1 MAVIGIDLGTTNSIA
16 VVFRDGEVEMIPN
29 SFGEYLTP
37 SVVTIENNELIVGKI
52 AKQKLV
58 TNPENTTSLFKR
70 DMGTNKTIKLGKN
83 KYLPQELSALVLKQL
98 VDDAEKYL
106 KEKVE
111 EVVISVPAYFNAKQR
126 RATKLAGE
134 IIGVKVDRLINE
146 PSAAAI
152 ACHEDEFE
160 TFVVFDFGGGTLDVS
175 VVDCFENVVSICSI
189 AGNNQLGG
197 IDFDKA
203 IAMHFC
209 QQNKIDYNSLLRA
222 EKESLFLAAERVKIA
237 LQDNEEATMSLS
249 IRGKL
254 YSVKITN
261 EILSLISK
269 PILDEIREVIRR
281 AVKDR
286 GFVPSDIDTMI
297 MVGGSSY
304 MPIVRDYLEKLLKI
318 PVESAEDIDY
328 MVAMGLGKYLGIKQR
343 WSEVKDLVVTDIC
356 PFSLSTPIVNESDS
370 SKPLAK
376 VIIPKNTV
384 LPSSRTVTLQ
394 AYRRGQNNISISVYQ
409 GEEMYEND
417 NILLGHT
424 KVKIPRN
431 YKENEQFNITYSYD
445 INSMLYV
452 EVEIISTGEKSVF
465 IIGDDKKLESIK
477 EGNQLNAIKEIS
489 IKLNS
494 NPEYEACI
502 ERARRIYKELSPELK
517 RMLQERMESLEIMY
531 KDCVNNI
538 QKKREIVEEMD
549 RLLDVF
555 DSISEFNESD
565 IFSDFDIDNEK
576 ETSDENIDKKDNK
589 EKNIKII
596 DGTGGRL
603 S

>member
-16 VVFRDGEVEMIPN
+16 VVFRNGEVEMIPN

-70 DMGTNKTIKLGKN
+70 DMGSDKKIKLGKN

-106 KEKVE
+106 DEKIE
-111 EVVISVPAYFNAKQR
+111 EIVISVPAYFNAKQR

-134 IIGVKVDRLINE
+134 LIGIKVDRLINE

-152 ACHEDEFE
+152 ACHDDEFE
-160 TFVVFDFGGGTLDVS
+160 TFIVFDFGGGTLDVS

-189 AGNNQLGG
+189 AGNNKLGG
-197 IDFDKA
+197 IDFDRA
-203 IAMHFC
+203 ISMYFC
-209 QQNKIDYNSLLRA
+209 QQNNIDYNSLLRA
-222 EKESLFLAAERVKIA
+222 EKESLFLAAERAKIA
-237 LQDNEEATMSLS
+237 LQNEDEVNMKLS

-254 YSVKITN
+254 YSIKISN

-281 AVKDR
+281 AVKDS
-286 GFVPSDIDTMI
+286 GFTSSEIDRMI

-318 PVESAEDIDY
+318 PVDSAEDIDC

-343 WSEVKDLVVTDIC
+343 CSEVKDLVVTDIC
-356 PFSLSTPIVNESDS
+356 PFSLSTPIVNESDANN
-370 SKPLAK
+370 PLSK

-394 AYRRGQNNISISVYQ
+394 AYKRGQKNVSISVYQ
-409 GEEMYEND
+409 GEEMYENE
-417 NILLGHT
+417 NILLGHA
-424 KVKIPRN
+424 KVNIPRN
-431 YKENEQFNITYSYD
+431 YKENERFNITYSYD

-452 EVEIISTGEKSVF
+452 EVEILSTGEKNVF

-477 EGNQLNAIKEIS
+477 EGKQLSAIKEIS

-494 NPEYEACI
+494 NPEYEACV
-502 ERARRIYKELSPELK
+502 ERKKRIYKELSPELK
-517 RMLQERMESLEIMY
+517 RMLRERMESIELMY

-538 QKKREIVEEMD
+538 QKKRAIVEEME
-549 RLLDVF
+549 RVLDLF
-555 DSISEFNESD
+555 DSISDFNESD

>member
-98 VDDAEKYL
+98 INDSEKYL
-106 KEKVE
+106 NEKVE

-281 AVKDR
+281 AVKDS
-286 GFVPSDIDTMI
+286 GFVPSDIDRMI

-343 WSEVKDLVVTDIC
+343 CSEVKDLVVTDIC

>member
-16 VVFRDGEVEMIPN
+16 VVFRNGEVEMIPN

-70 DMGTNKTIKLGKN
+70 DMGSNKKIKLGKN

-106 KEKVE
+106 KEKIE

-222 EKESLFLAAERVKIA
+222 EKESLFLAAERAKIA

-281 AVKDR
+281 AVKDS
-286 GFVPSDIDTMI
+286 GFVPSDIDRMI

-304 MPIVRDYLEKLLKI
+304 MPIVRDYLKKLLKI

-343 WSEVKDLVVTDIC
+343 CSEVKDLVVTDIC

-477 EGNQLNAIKEIS
+477 EGDQLNAIKEIS

-538 QKKREIVEEMD
+538 QKKRAIVEEMD

>member
-70 DMGTNKTIKLGKN
+70 DMGSNKKIKLGKN

-106 KEKVE
+106 NEKVE

-222 EKESLFLAAERVKIA
+222 EKESLFLAAERAKIA

-249 IRGKL
+249 IKGKL

-281 AVKDR
+281 AVKDS
-286 GFVPSDIDTMI
+286 GFVPSDIDRMI

-343 WSEVKDLVVTDIC
+343 CSEVKDLVVTDIC

>member
-16 VVFRDGEVEMIPN
+16 VVFRNGEVEMIPN

-98 VDDAEKYL
+98 INDAEKYL
-106 KEKVE
+106 NEKVE

-281 AVKDR
+281 AVKDS
-286 GFVPSDIDTMI
+286 GFVPSDIDRMI

-304 MPIVRDYLEKLLKI
+304 MAIVRDYLEKLLKI

-343 WSEVKDLVVTDIC
+343 CSEVKDLVVTDIC

-494 NPEYEACI
+494 NPEYEVCI

-538 QKKREIVEEMD
+538 QKKRDIVEEME

-565 IFSDFDIDNEK
+565 IFSDFVIDDNSIEDKDIEEK
-576 ETSDENIDKKDNK
+576 DIK
-589 EKNIKII
+589 EKDIKII

>member
-70 DMGTNKTIKLGKN
+70 DMGSNKKIKLGKN

-222 EKESLFLAAERVKIA
+222 EKESLFLAAERAKIA

-281 AVKDR
+281 AVKDS
-286 GFVPSDIDTMI
+286 GFVPSDIDRMI

-343 WSEVKDLVVTDIC
+343 CSEVKDLVVTDIC

-538 QKKREIVEEMD
+538 QKKRAIVEEMD

-565 IFSDFDIDNEK
+565 IFSDFGIDDNSIEDKDIEEK
-576 ETSDENIDKKDNK
+576 DIK
-589 EKNIKII
+589 EKDIKII

>member
-16 VVFRDGEVEMIPN
+16 VVFRNGEVEMIPN
-29 SFGEYLTP
+29 SFGEYLTS

-58 TNPENTTSLFKR
+58 TNPENTTALFKR
-70 DMGTNKTIKLGKN
+70 DMGSDKKIKLGKN

-106 KEKVE
+106 DEKVE
-111 EVVISVPAYFNAKQR
+111 EIVISVPAYFNAKQR

-134 IIGVKVDRLINE
+134 LIGIKVDRLINE

-152 ACHEDEFE
+152 ACHDDEFE
-160 TFVVFDFGGGTLDVS
+160 TFIVFDFGGGTLDVS

-189 AGNNQLGG
+189 AGNNKLGG
-197 IDFDKA
+197 IDFDRA
-203 IAMHFC
+203 ISMYFC
-209 QQNKIDYNSLLRA
+209 QQNNIDYNSLLRA
-222 EKESLFLAAERVKIA
+222 EKESLFLAAERAKIA
-237 LQDNEEATMSLS
+237 LQNEDEVNMKLS

-254 YSVKITN
+254 YSIKISN

-281 AVKDR
+281 AVKDS
-286 GFVPSDIDTMI
+286 GFTSSEIDRMI

-318 PVESAEDIDY
+318 PVESAEDIDC

-343 WSEVKDLVVTDIC
+343 CSEVKDLVVTDIC
-356 PFSLSTPIVNESDS
+356 PFSLSTPIVNESDANN
-370 SKPLAK
+370 PLSK

-394 AYRRGQNNISISVYQ
+394 AYKRGQKNVRISVYQ
-409 GEEMYEND
+409 GEEMYENE
-417 NILLGHT
+417 NILLGHA
-424 KVKIPRN
+424 KVNIPRN
-431 YKENEQFNITYSYD
+431 YKENERFNITYSYD

-565 IFSDFDIDNEK
+565 IFSDFGIDDNSIEDKDIEEK
-576 ETSDENIDKKDNK
+576 DIK
-589 EKNIKII
+589 EKDIKII

>member
-16 VVFRDGEVEMIPN
+16 VVFRNGEVEMIPN

-98 VDDAEKYL
+98 INDAEKYL
-106 KEKVE
+106 NEKVE

-281 AVKDR
+281 AVKDS
-286 GFVPSDIDTMI
+286 GFVPSDIDRMI

-343 WSEVKDLVVTDIC
+343 CSEVKDLVVTDIC

-555 DSISEFNESD
+555 DSISEFNEAD
-565 IFSDFDIDNEK
+565 IFSDFGIDDNSIEDKDIEEK
-576 ETSDENIDKKDNK
+576 DIK
-589 EKNIKII
+589 EKDIKII

>member
-29 SFGEYLTP
+29 SFDEYLTP

-98 VDDAEKYL
+98 INDAEKYL
-106 KEKVE
+106 NEKVE

-281 AVKDR
+281 AVKDS
-286 GFVPSDIDTMI
+286 GFVPSDIDRMI

-304 MPIVRDYLEKLLKI
+304 MPIVRDYLKKLLKI

-343 WSEVKDLVVTDIC
+343 CSEVKDLVVTDIC

-565 IFSDFDIDNEK
+565 IFSDFGIDDNSIEDKDIEEK
-576 ETSDENIDKKDNK
+576 DIK
-589 EKNIKII
+589 EKDIKII

>member
-98 VDDAEKYL
+98 INDAEKYL

-281 AVKDR
+281 AVKDS
-286 GFVPSDIDTMI
+286 GFVPSDIDRMI

-304 MPIVRDYLEKLLKI
+304 MPIVRDYLKKLLKI

-343 WSEVKDLVVTDIC
+343 CSEVKDLVVTDIC

>member
-70 DMGTNKTIKLGKN
+70 DMGSNKKIKLGKN

-281 AVKDR
+281 AVKDS
-286 GFVPSDIDTMI
+286 GFVPSDIDRMI

-343 WSEVKDLVVTDIC
+343 CSEVKDLVVTDIC

-565 IFSDFDIDNEK
+565 IFSDFGIDDNSIEDKDIEEK
-576 ETSDENIDKKDNK
+576 DIK
-589 EKNIKII
+589 EKDIKII

>member
-70 DMGTNKTIKLGKN
+70 DMGSNKKIKLGKN

-134 IIGVKVDRLINE
+134 IIGVRVDRLINE

-261 EILSLISK
+261 EILYLISK

-281 AVKDR
+281 AVKDS
-286 GFVPSDIDTMI
+286 GFVPSDIDRMI

-343 WSEVKDLVVTDIC
+343 CSEVKDLVVTDIC

-452 EVEIISTGEKSVF
+452 EVEIISTGGKSVF

-477 EGNQLNAIKEIS
+477 EGNQLNAIKGIS

>member
-16 VVFRDGEVEMIPN
+16 VVFRNGEVEMIPN

-126 RATKLAGE
+126 RATKLTGE

-152 ACHEDEFE
+152 ACHDDEFE

-222 EKESLFLAAERVKIA
+222 EKESLFLAAERAKIA
-237 LQDNEEATMSLS
+237 LQDNEEVTMSLS

-281 AVKDR
+281 AVKDS
-286 GFVPSDIDTMI
+286 GFVPSDIDRMI

-343 WSEVKDLVVTDIC
+343 CSEVKDLVVTDIC

>member
-16 VVFRDGEVEMIPN
+16 VVFRNGEVEMIPN

-37 SVVTIENNELIVGKI
+37 SVVTIENKELIVGKI

-98 VDDAEKYL
+98 INDAEKYL
-106 KEKVE
+106 NEKVE

-152 ACHEDEFE
+152 ACHEEEFE

-281 AVKDR
+281 AVKDS
-286 GFVPSDIDTMI
+286 GFVPSDIDRMI

-343 WSEVKDLVVTDIC
+343 CSEVKDLVVTDIC

-494 NPEYEACI
+494 NPEYEVCI

-538 QKKREIVEEMD
+538 QKKRAIVEEME

-565 IFSDFDIDNEK
+565 IFSDFGIDDNSIEDKDIEEK
-576 ETSDENIDKKDNK
+576 DIK
-589 EKNIKII
+589 EKDIKII

>member
-16 VVFRDGEVEMIPN
+16 VVFRNGEVEMIPN

-98 VDDAEKYL
+98 INDAEKYL
-106 KEKVE
+106 NEKVE

-281 AVKDR
+281 AVKDS
-286 GFVPSDIDTMI
+286 GFVPSDIDRMI

-343 WSEVKDLVVTDIC
+343 CSEVKDLVVTDIC

-494 NPEYEACI
+494 NPEYEVCI

-538 QKKREIVEEMD
+538 QKKRDIVEEME

-555 DSISEFNESD
+555 GSISEFNESD
-565 IFSDFDIDNEK
+565 IFSDFGIDDNSIEDKDIEEK
-576 ETSDENIDKKDNK
+576 DIK
-589 EKNIKII
+589 EKDIKII

>member
-16 VVFRDGEVEMIPN
+16 VVFRNGEVEMIPN

-98 VDDAEKYL
+98 INDSEKYL
-106 KEKVE
+106 NEKVE

-134 IIGVKVDRLINE
+134 IIGVRVDRLINE

-152 ACHEDEFE
+152 ACHKEEFE

-189 AGNNQLGG
+189 AGNNKLGG
-197 IDFDKA
+197 IDFDRA
-203 IAMHFC
+203 ISMYFC
-209 QQNKIDYNSLLRA
+209 QQNNIDYNSLLRA
-222 EKESLFLAAERVKIA
+222 EKESLFLAAERAKIA
-237 LQDNEEATMSLS
+237 LQNEDEVNMKLS

-254 YSVKITN
+254 YSIKISN
-261 EILSLISK
+261 EIFSLISK

-281 AVKDR
+281 AVKDS
-286 GFVPSDIDTMI
+286 GFTSSEIDRMI

-318 PVESAEDIDY
+318 PVESAEDIDC

-343 WSEVKDLVVTDIC
+343 CSEVKDLVVTDIC
-356 PFSLSTPIVNESDS
+356 PFSLSTPIVNESDANN
-370 SKPLAK
+370 PLSK

-394 AYRRGQNNISISVYQ
+394 AYKRGQKNVRISVYQ
-409 GEEMYEND
+409 GEEMYENE
-417 NILLGHT
+417 NILLGHA
-424 KVKIPRN
+424 KVNIPRN
-431 YKENEQFNITYSYD
+431 YKENERFNITYSYD

-565 IFSDFDIDNEK
+565 IFSDFGIDDNSIEDKDIEEK
-576 ETSDENIDKKDNK
+576 DIK
-589 EKNIKII
+589 EKDIKII

>member
-70 DMGTNKTIKLGKN
+70 DMGSNKKIKLGKN

-106 KEKVE
+106 NEKVE

-222 EKESLFLAAERVKIA
+222 EKESLFLAAERAKIA

-281 AVKDR
+281 AVKDS
-286 GFVPSDIDTMI
+286 GFVPSDIDRMI

-343 WSEVKDLVVTDIC
+343 CSEVKDLVVTDIC

-538 QKKREIVEEMD
+538 QKKRAIVEEMD

-565 IFSDFDIDNEK
+565 IFSDFGIDDNSIEDKDIEEK
-576 ETSDENIDKKDNK
+576 DIK
-589 EKNIKII
+589 EKDIKII

>member
-70 DMGTNKTIKLGKN
+70 DMGSNKKIKLGKN

-106 KEKVE
+106 NEKVE

-222 EKESLFLAAERVKIA
+222 EKESLFLAAERAKIA
-237 LQDNEEATMSLS
+237 LQDNEEVTMSLS

-281 AVKDR
+281 AVKDS
-286 GFVPSDIDTMI
+286 GFVPSDIDRMI

-343 WSEVKDLVVTDIC
+343 CSEVKDLVVTDIC

>member
-16 VVFRDGEVEMIPN
+16 VVFRNGEVEMIPN

-37 SVVTIENNELIVGKI
+37 SVVTIENKELIVGKI

-98 VDDAEKYL
+98 INDAEKYL
-106 KEKVE
+106 NEKVE

-152 ACHEDEFE
+152 ACHEEEFE

-281 AVKDR
+281 AVKDS
-286 GFVPSDIDTMI
+286 GFVPSDIDRMI

-343 WSEVKDLVVTDIC
+343 CSEVKDLVVTDIC

-494 NPEYEACI
+494 NPEYEVCI

-538 QKKREIVEEMD
+538 QKKRDIVEEME

-565 IFSDFDIDNEK
+565 IFSDFGIDDNSIEDKDIEEK
-576 ETSDENIDKKDNK
+576 DIK
-589 EKNIKII
+589 EKDIKII

>member
-16 VVFRDGEVEMIPN
+16 VVFRNGEVEMIPN

-98 VDDAEKYL
+98 INDAEKYL
-106 KEKVE
+106 NEKVE

-281 AVKDR
+281 AVKDS
-286 GFVPSDIDTMI
+286 GFVPSDIDRMI

-343 WSEVKDLVVTDIC
+343 CSEVKDLVVTDIC

-555 DSISEFNESD
+555 DSISEFNEAD
-565 IFSDFDIDNEK
+565 IFSDFGIDDNSSEDKDIEEK
-576 ETSDENIDKKDNK
+576 DIK
-589 EKNIKII
+589 EKDIKII

>member
-16 VVFRDGEVEMIPN
+16 VVFRNGEVEMIPN

-58 TNPENTTSLFKR
+58 TNPENTTALFKR
-70 DMGTNKTIKLGKN
+70 DMGSDKKIKLGKN

-106 KEKVE
+106 DEKVE
-111 EVVISVPAYFNAKQR
+111 EIVISVPAYFNAKQR

-134 IIGVKVDRLINE
+134 LIGIKVDRLINE

-152 ACHEDEFE
+152 ACHDDEFE
-160 TFVVFDFGGGTLDVS
+160 TFIVFDFGGGTLDVS

-189 AGNNQLGG
+189 AGNNKLGG
-197 IDFDKA
+197 IDFDRA
-203 IAMHFC
+203 ISMYFC
-209 QQNKIDYNSLLRA
+209 QQNNIDYNSLLRA
-222 EKESLFLAAERVKIA
+222 EKESLFLAAERAKIA
-237 LQDNEEATMSLS
+237 LQNEDEVNMKLS

-254 YSVKITN
+254 YSIKISN

-281 AVKDR
+281 AVKDS
-286 GFVPSDIDTMI
+286 GFTSSEIDRMI

-304 MPIVRDYLEKLLKI
+304 MPIVKDYLEKLLKI
-318 PVESAEDIDY
+318 PVDSAEDIDC

-343 WSEVKDLVVTDIC
+343 CSEVKDLVVTDIC
-356 PFSLSTPIVNESDS
+356 PFSLSTPIVNESDANN
-370 SKPLAK
+370 PLSK

-394 AYRRGQNNISISVYQ
+394 AYKRGQKNVSISVYQ
-409 GEEMYEND
+409 GEEMYENE
-417 NILLGHT
+417 NILLGHA
-424 KVKIPRN
+424 KVNIPRN
-431 YKENEQFNITYSYD
+431 YKENERFNITYSYD

-452 EVEIISTGEKSVF
+452 EVEILSTGEKNVF

-477 EGNQLNAIKEIS
+477 EGKQLSAIKEIS

-565 IFSDFDIDNEK
+565 IFSDFGIDDNSIEDKDIEEK
-576 ETSDENIDKKDNK
+576 DIK
-589 EKNIKII
+589 EKDIKII

>member
-16 VVFRDGEVEMIPN
+16 VVFKNGEVEMIPN

-58 TNPENTTSLFKR
+58 TNPENTTALFKR
-70 DMGTNKTIKLGKN
+70 DMGSDKKIKLGKN

-106 KEKVE
+106 DEKVE
-111 EVVISVPAYFNAKQR
+111 EIVISVPAYFNAKQR
-126 RATKLAGE
+126 KATKLAGE
-134 IIGVKVDRLINE
+134 LIGIKVDRLINE

-152 ACHEDEFE
+152 ACHDDEFE
-160 TFVVFDFGGGTLDVS
+160 TFIVFDFGGGTLDVS

-189 AGNNQLGG
+189 AGNNKLGG
-197 IDFDKA
+197 IDFDRA
-203 IAMHFC
+203 ISMYFC
-209 QQNKIDYNSLLRA
+209 QQNNIDYNSLLRA
-222 EKESLFLAAERVKIA
+222 EKESLFLAAERAKIA
-237 LQDNEEATMSLS
+237 LQNEDEVNMKLS

-254 YSVKITN
+254 YSIKISN

-281 AVKDR
+281 AVKDS
-286 GFVPSDIDTMI
+286 GFTSSEIDRMI

-318 PVESAEDIDY
+318 PVDSAEDIDC

-343 WSEVKDLVVTDIC
+343 CSEVKDLVVTDIC
-356 PFSLSTPIVNESDS
+356 PFSLSTPIVNESDANN
-370 SKPLAK
+370 PLSK

-394 AYRRGQNNISISVYQ
+394 AYKRGQKNVSISVYQ

-565 IFSDFDIDNEK
+565 IFSDFGIDDNSIEDKDIEEK
-576 ETSDENIDKKDNK
+576 DIK
-589 EKNIKII
+589 EKDIKII

>member
-16 VVFRDGEVEMIPN
+16 VVFKNGEVEMIPN

-58 TNPENTTSLFKR
+58 TNPENTTALFKR
-70 DMGTNKTIKLGKN
+70 DMGSDKKIKLGKN

-106 KEKVE
+106 DEKVE
-111 EVVISVPAYFNAKQR
+111 EIVISVPAYFNAKQR

-134 IIGVKVDRLINE
+134 LIGIKVDRLINE

-152 ACHEDEFE
+152 ACHDDEFE
-160 TFVVFDFGGGTLDVS
+160 TFIVFDFGGGTLDVS

-189 AGNNQLGG
+189 AGNNKLGG
-197 IDFDKA
+197 IDFDRA
-203 IAMHFC
+203 ISMYFC
-209 QQNKIDYNSLLRA
+209 QQNNIDYNSLLRA
-222 EKESLFLAAERVKIA
+222 EKESLFLAAERAKIA
-237 LQDNEEATMSLS
+237 LQNEDEVNMKLS

-254 YSVKITN
+254 YSIKISN

-281 AVKDR
+281 AVKDS
-286 GFVPSDIDTMI
+286 GFTSSEIDRMI

-318 PVESAEDIDY
+318 PVDSAEDIDC

-343 WSEVKDLVVTDIC
+343 CSEVKDLVVTDIC
-356 PFSLSTPIVNESDS
+356 PFSLSTPIVNESDANN
-370 SKPLAK
+370 PLSK

-394 AYRRGQNNISISVYQ
+394 AYKRGQKNVSISVYQ
-409 GEEMYEND
+409 GEEMYENE
-417 NILLGHT
+417 NILLGHA
-424 KVKIPRN
+424 KVNIPRN
-431 YKENEQFNITYSYD
+431 YKENERFNITYSYD

-452 EVEIISTGEKSVF
+452 EVEILSTGEKNVF

-477 EGNQLNAIKEIS
+477 EGKQLSAIKEIS

-565 IFSDFDIDNEK
+565 IFSDFGIDDNSIEDKDIEEK
-576 ETSDENIDKKDNK
+576 DIK
-589 EKNIKII
+589 EKDIKII

>member
-70 DMGTNKTIKLGKN
+70 DMGSNKKIKLGKN

-222 EKESLFLAAERVKIA
+222 EKESLFLAAERAKIA

-281 AVKDR
+281 AVKDS
-286 GFVPSDIDTMI
+286 GFVPSDIDRMI

-343 WSEVKDLVVTDIC
+343 CSEVKDLVVTDIC

>member
-37 SVVTIENNELIVGKI
+37 SVVTIENKELIVGKI

-98 VDDAEKYL
+98 INDAEKYL
-106 KEKVE
+106 NEKVE

-222 EKESLFLAAERVKIA
+222 EKESLFLAAERAKIA
-237 LQDNEEATMSLS
+237 LQDNEEVTMSLS

-281 AVKDR
+281 AVKDS
-286 GFVPSDIDTMI
+286 GFVPSDIDRMI

-343 WSEVKDLVVTDIC
+343 CSEVKDLVVTDIC

-502 ERARRIYKELSPELK
+502 ERARRIYKELYPELK

>member
-16 VVFRDGEVEMIPN
+16 VVFRNGEVEMIPN

-98 VDDAEKYL
+98 INDAEKYL
-106 KEKVE
+106 NEKVE

-152 ACHEDEFE
+152 ACHEEEFE

-281 AVKDR
+281 AVKDS
-286 GFVPSDIDTMI
+286 GFVPSDIDRMI

-304 MPIVRDYLEKLLKI
+304 MAIVRDYLEKLLKI

-343 WSEVKDLVVTDIC
+343 CSEVKDLVVTDIC

-538 QKKREIVEEMD
+538 QKKRAIVEEMD

-565 IFSDFDIDNEK
+565 IFSDFGIDDNSIEDKDIEEK
-576 ETSDENIDKKDNK
+576 DIK
-589 EKNIKII
+589 EKDIKII

>member
-16 VVFRDGEVEMIPN
+16 VVFRNGEVEMIPN

-37 SVVTIENNELIVGKI
+37 SVVTIENKELIVGKI

-98 VDDAEKYL
+98 INDAEKYL
-106 KEKVE
+106 NEKVE

-281 AVKDR
+281 AVKDS
-286 GFVPSDIDTMI
+286 GFVPFDIDRMI

-343 WSEVKDLVVTDIC
+343 CSEVKDLVVTDIC

-538 QKKREIVEEMD
+538 QKKRAIVEEME

-565 IFSDFDIDNEK
+565 IFSDFGIDDNSIEDKDIEEK
-576 ETSDENIDKKDNK
+576 D
-589 EKNIKII
+589 IKII

>member
-70 DMGTNKTIKLGKN
+70 DMGSNKKIKLGKN

-106 KEKVE
+106 KEKIE

-222 EKESLFLAAERVKIA
+222 EKESLFLAAERAKIA
-237 LQDNEEATMSLS
+237 LQDNEEVTMSLS

-281 AVKDR
+281 AVKDS
-286 GFVPSDIDTMI
+286 GFVPSDIDRMI

-343 WSEVKDLVVTDIC
+343 CSEVKDLVVTDIC

-424 KVKIPRN
+424 NVKIPRN

-538 QKKREIVEEMD
+538 QKKRAIVEEME

-565 IFSDFDIDNEK
+565 IFSDFGIDDNIIEDKDIEEK
-576 ETSDENIDKKDNK
+576 DIK
-589 EKNIKII
+589 EKDIKII

>member
-70 DMGTNKTIKLGKN
+70 DMGSNKKIKLGKN

-222 EKESLFLAAERVKIA
+222 EKESLFLAAERAKIA

-281 AVKDR
+281 AVKDS
-286 GFVPSDIDTMI
+286 GFVPSDIDRMI

-343 WSEVKDLVVTDIC
+343 CSEVKDLVVTDIC

-502 ERARRIYKELSPELK
+502 ERARRIYKELSPEWK

-565 IFSDFDIDNEK
+565 IFSDFGIDDNSIEDKDIEEK
-576 ETSDENIDKKDNK
+576 DIK
-589 EKNIKII
+589 EKDIKII

>member
-70 DMGTNKTIKLGKN
+70 DMGSNKKIKLGKN

-222 EKESLFLAAERVKIA
+222 EKESLFLAAERAKIA

-281 AVKDR
+281 AVKDS
-286 GFVPSDIDTMI
+286 GFVPSDIDRMI

-343 WSEVKDLVVTDIC
+343 CSEVKDLVVTDIC

-502 ERARRIYKELSPELK
+502 ERARRIYKELSPEWK

>member
-16 VVFRDGEVEMIPN
+16 VVFRNGEVEMIPN

-98 VDDAEKYL
+98 INDAEKYL
-106 KEKVE
+106 NEKVE

-281 AVKDR
+281 AVKDS
-286 GFVPSDIDTMI
+286 GFVPSDIDRMI

-343 WSEVKDLVVTDIC
+343 CSEVKDLVVTDIC

-452 EVEIISTGEKSVF
+452 EVEIISTGEKNVF

-555 DSISEFNESD
+555 DSISEFNEAD
-565 IFSDFDIDNEK
+565 IFSDFGIDDNSSEDKDIEEK
-576 ETSDENIDKKDNK
+576 DIK
-589 EKNIKII
+589 EKDIKII

>member
-16 VVFRDGEVEMIPN
+16 VVFRNGEVEMIPN

-70 DMGTNKTIKLGKN
+70 DMGSNKKIKLGKN

-106 KEKVE
+106 NEKVE
-111 EVVISVPAYFNAKQR
+111 EIVISVPAYFNAKQR

-134 IIGVKVDRLINE
+134 IMGVKVDRLINE

-152 ACHEDEFE
+152 ACHGDEFE
-160 TFVVFDFGGGTLDVS
+160 TFIVFDFGGGTLDVS

-189 AGNNQLGG
+189 SGNNQLGG
-197 IDFDKA
+197 IDFDRV
-203 IAMHFC
+203 IAMYFC

-222 EKESLFLAAERVKIA
+222 EKESLFLAAERAKIS
-237 LQDNEEATMSLS
+237 LQNCEEANMNLS
-249 IRGKL
+249 IRGKT
-254 YSVKITN
+254 YSVKISN

-281 AVKDR
+281 AVKDS
-286 GFVPSDIDTMI
+286 GFSPSEIDRMI

-328 MVAMGLGKYLGIKQR
+328 MVAKGLGKYLGIKQR
-343 WSEVKDLVVTDIC
+343 YSEVKDLVVTDIC
-356 PFSLSTPIVNESDS
+356 PFSLSTPIVNESDANR
-370 SKPLAK
+370 PLSK

-394 AYRRGQNNISISVYQ
+394 AYKRGQKNVSISVYQ
-409 GEEMYEND
+409 GEEIYEND
-417 NILLGHT
+417 NILLGNA
-424 KVKIPRN
+424 VVNIPRN
-431 YKENEQFNITYSYD
+431 YKENERFNITYSYD

-452 EVEIISTGEKSVF
+452 EVEILSTGEKNIF
-465 IIGDDKKLESIK
+465 IIGDDKKLESVK
-477 EGNQLNAIKEIS
+477 EGKQLNAIKEIS

-494 NPEYEACI
+494 NPEYEACV
-502 ERARRIYKELSPELK
+502 ERKKRIYKELSPLPK
-517 RMLQERMESLEIMY
+517 SMLQDRMESLELMY
-531 KDCVNNI
+531 KDCINNI
-538 QKKREIVEEMD
+538 QKKIAIVEEME
-549 RLLDVF
+549 RVLDIY
-555 DSISEFNESD
+555 DSISEFDESD
-565 IFSDFDIDNEK
+565 IFYDFEIYDDKYNK
-576 ETSDENIDKKDNK
+576 EESIEDKNIK

>member
-152 ACHEDEFE
+152 ACHDDEFE

-281 AVKDR
+281 AVKDS
-286 GFVPSDIDTMI
+286 GFVPSDIDRMI

-343 WSEVKDLVVTDIC
+343 CSEVKDLVVTDIC

>member
-70 DMGTNKTIKLGKN
+70 DMGSNKKIKLGKN

-106 KEKVE
+106 NEKVE

-222 EKESLFLAAERVKIA
+222 EKESLFLAAERAKIA

-249 IRGKL
+249 IKGKL

-281 AVKDR
+281 AVKDS
-286 GFVPSDIDTMI
+286 GFVPSDIDRMI

-343 WSEVKDLVVTDIC
+343 CSEVKDLVVTDIC

-538 QKKREIVEEMD
+538 QKKRAIVEEMD

-565 IFSDFDIDNEK
+565 IFSDFGIDDNSIEDKDIEEK
-576 ETSDENIDKKDNK
+576 DIK
-589 EKNIKII
+589 EKDIKII